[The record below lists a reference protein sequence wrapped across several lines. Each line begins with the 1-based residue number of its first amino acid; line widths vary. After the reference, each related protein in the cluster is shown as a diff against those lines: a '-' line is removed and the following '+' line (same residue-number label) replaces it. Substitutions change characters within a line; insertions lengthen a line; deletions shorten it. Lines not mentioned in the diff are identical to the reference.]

1 MKKLATKLLVCSL
14 ACSLLTAPV
23 NASALDWEELLS
35 EMDFPEEKVSSV
47 SVEIGTSDLENIIEK
62 AVANSV
68 DKSVEKSMEKAA
80 LKVARDKKS
89 VQNLVNESK
98 KTSKGSALWKFVT
111 FPFSAAW
118 NVVKSVVVLAL
129 AVALPVGGI
138 YAFVPSSRDAIKAD
152 WNNLFKTL
160 KESNAAKEISE
171 LANVAYEKLRN
182 IFSPTEEATTKQ
194 SSDSNDDET
203 EETDE
208 STESSSQEITNNTED
223 DESSQEEKIEP
234 IVTE

>member
-14 ACSLLTAPV
+14 ACSLLVNPV
-23 NASALDWEELLS
+23 SASAVDWEKLLG
-35 EMDFPEEKVSSV
+35 EMDTTEEKVSSV
-47 SVEIGTSDLENIIEK
+47 SVELGTADLENIIEK

-80 LKVARDKKS
+80 LRVARDKKA
-89 VQNLVNESK
+89 VKNIVDESK
-98 KTSKGSALWKFVT
+98 KTSKASALWKIVT

-152 WNNLFKTL
+152 LTNLLNADLTSLIIALKNSNSANKVSEIAKAVYDNAPAFFNSIVEKVENLF
-160 KESNAAKEISE
+160 
-171 LANVAYEKLRN
+171 
-182 IFSPTEEATTKQ
+182 
-194 SSDSNDDET
+194 
-203 EETDE
+203 
-208 STESSSQEITNNTED
+208 
-223 DESSQEEKIEP
+223 
-234 IVTE
+234 

>member
-14 ACSLLTAPV
+14 VCSLLVNPV
-23 NASALDWEELLS
+23 RAFAVDWEKLLS

-62 AVANSV
+62 TVANSV

-80 LKVARDKKS
+80 LRVARDKKA
-89 VQNLVNESK
+89 VKNIVDESK
-98 KTSKGSALWKFVT
+98 KTSKGSTLWKIVK

-152 WNNLFKTL
+152 LTSLIIAL
-160 KESNAAKEISE
+160 KNSNSANKVSEIAKAVYDNAPAFFNSI
-171 LANVAYEKLRN
+171 VEKVKGW
-182 IFSPTEEATTKQ
+182 F
-194 SSDSNDDET
+194 
-203 EETDE
+203 
-208 STESSSQEITNNTED
+208 
-223 DESSQEEKIEP
+223 
-234 IVTE
+234 

>member
-14 ACSLLTAPV
+14 VCSLLVNPV
-23 NASALDWEELLS
+23 RAFAVDWEKLLG
-35 EMDFPEEKVSSV
+35 EMDTTEEKVSSV
-47 SVEIGTSDLENIIEK
+47 SIELGSSDLENIIKK

-98 KTSKGSALWKFVT
+98 KTSKGSALWKIVK

-118 NVVKSVVVLAL
+118 NIVKSVVVLAL
-129 AVALPVGGI
+129 ALALPVGGT
-138 YAFVPSSRDAIKAD
+138 YAFAPSSREAIKAD

-160 KESNAAKEISE
+160 KESALVKTAFDVYSIIKEDGFKAWLTGECAAK
-171 LANVAYEKLRN
+171 
-182 IFSPTEEATTKQ
+182 
-194 SSDSNDDET
+194 
-203 EETDE
+203 
-208 STESSSQEITNNTED
+208 
-223 DESSQEEKIEP
+223 
-234 IVTE
+234 